1 MTHANVD
8 EIRDAHKKPTVN
20 DIYEKIALSNNG
32 KLLRHCL
39 TREELLLADE
49 MIKEG
54 FLKTAAFYTYGDSVR
69 IAG

>member
-32 KLLRHCL
+32 KLLRACF
-39 TREELLLADE
+39 TRNELLLVNE
-49 MIKEG
+49 MLDEG
-54 FLKTAAFYTYGDSVR
+54 FLAHATFTRFRDAVR